1 MRGDPTPDARPRPA
15 RPVRRAQSPTPR
27 RRDPARPDSRQW
39 QEPQHTGRADQRSTA
54 HRTQPKLCEDRILE
68 VARTADGDPLH
79 IAAMFGLTAKPALR
93 YAKTI
98 WPEQA
103 RPI

>member
-1 MRGDPTPDARPRPA
+1 
-15 RPVRRAQSPTPR
+15 
-27 RRDPARPDSRQW
+27 
-39 QEPQHTGRADQRSTA
+39 
-54 HRTQPKLCEDRILE
+54 